1 MTLKQLIRRNGE
13 VKYRVCK
20 TPTTNKKRWGI
31 QMLDA
36 EGNPNVDVTI
46 FTVANMPKEDIKPT
60 SNVIKV
66 EVKEKT
72 FVWILTNKTGLEW
85 DEAIDPDLV
94 KG

>member
-13 VKYRVCK
+13 VKYRISK
-20 TPTTNKKRWGI
+20 TPTTNNKRWGI
-31 QMLDA
+31 QILDA

-66 EVKEKT
+66 EVAKDRS
-72 FVWILTNKTGLEW
+72 VWILTNKTGIEW
-85 DEAIDPDLV
+85 DEALDLS
-94 KG
+94 